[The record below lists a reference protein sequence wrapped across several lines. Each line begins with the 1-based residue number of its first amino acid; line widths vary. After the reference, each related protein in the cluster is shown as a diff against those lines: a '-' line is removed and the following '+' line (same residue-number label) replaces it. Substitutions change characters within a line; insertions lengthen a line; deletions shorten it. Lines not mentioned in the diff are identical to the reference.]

1 MTDPSSNDDSSTAPD
16 SKNVSSILDDFVDS
30 PEPDEETDPHSE
42 YTPDQ
47 NPDSPPDSEV
57 DSPSDSASDSAPEP
71 APPTADSD
79 TLSEHTHTDQ
89 QEGDTESSLLTD
101 EEMKSISEAAAAAA
115 EQSPAQSED
124 PTGGTPPEQADS
136 DDRRGESGAATGT
149 GSAIRQEATEL
160 LARVI
165 KTGGRFVAVAMA
177 TTLSVGK
184 RWVEGGSDPDSGL
197 AGMFYPEDKLSE
209 SESVTWADTP
219 SRWHAVGPWSLASFW
234 FASAIILATTVQSG
248 LFSTWLGS
256 RLPGTTTVTPP
267 QWWPSLVAG
276 FVILGFLTVV
286 GESLRRASTWYV
298 VTGERIIHRRG
309 IISSRIPVIRHNNV
323 TSAEEQNPFPLN
335 LVNVGHIDVY
345 TASVDGL
352 ELRINV
358 IKQPKGR
365 ENQLNAHRDD
375 STEHQQE
382 NDPADQSSD
391 TAADSDEYQGAF

>member
-1 MTDPSSNDDSSTAPD
+1 MTDSSANDDTTPD
-16 SKNVSSILDDFVDS
+16 SENVTSILNDFVDDPSPDSDPTQSSDETDDTDERGRTPEGETAKATEAAETAKTTETTEAGVSTESPVSDSDMQSTSDTHPTQSGRRSENQTADTS
-30 PEPDEETDPHSE
+30 PEQDTNPE
-42 YTPDQ
+42 Y
-47 NPDSPPDSEV
+47 
-57 DSPSDSASDSAPEP
+57 
-71 APPTADSD
+71 
-79 TLSEHTHTDQ
+79 
-89 QEGDTESSLLTD
+89 
-101 EEMKSISEAAAAAA
+101 EAA
-115 EQSPAQSED
+115 PAD
-124 PTGGTPPEQADS
+124 PTDN
-136 DDRRGESGAATGT
+136 T
-149 GSAIRQEATEL
+149 GSAIRQEANQL
-160 LARVI
+160 LTRVA

-184 RWVEGGSDPDSGL
+184 RWVEGGSDPDRGL
-197 AGMFYPEDKLSE
+197 AGIFYPEDKLSE
-209 SESVTWADTP
+209 SESITWADTP
-219 SRWHAVGPWSLASFW
+219 SRWHAVGPWSLAIFW
-234 FASAIILATTVQSG
+234 FASAIILATTIQSG

-323 TSAEEQNPFPLN
+323 TSAEERNPFPLN

-375 STEHQQE
+375 SSDQQQE
-382 NDPADQSSD
+382 TDPADQSSD
-391 TAADSDEYQGAF
+391 TTADSDEYQGAF